1 MVENKLK
8 EDILAE
14 TLSRELGS
22 PESRAAARMLAGSER
37 PPILI
42 VEYVSARGPRDED
55 GCPTGPVTCDSRTAE
70 VNGKIL
76 TRAENESDAEFRER
90 CISEVPAR
98 KWGHI
103 TMRGDA
109 GDP

>member
-1 MVENKLK
+1 MLEKKQK
-8 EDILAE
+8 EDVLAE
-14 TLSRELGS
+14 TLSREPGS

-42 VEYVSARGPRDED
+42 TEYVSAKGPLDEN
-55 GCPTGPVTCDSRTAE
+55 GAPTGPPTCESRTAE

-90 CISEVPAR
+90 CIAQVPALR
-98 KWGHI
+98 WGFI
-103 TMRGDA
+103 TMKGDA
-109 GDP
+109 PRR